1 MPVNQLVPYCGRC
14 ESSRPKPES
23 GRPMLL
29 PTTDAAAV
37 WIAENAEE
45 LKRCGWSLPRS
56 PSTAPSPTAKICEK
70 PQKSIH
76 RILADKALFLDH
88 AELVLTP
95 EERSRSFPK
104 RYLHRS
110 ENTAKDE
117 AAATTFPIIYKPSTG
132 QYGRGARLLWT
143 KAALDDVLLDEGGN
157 AGKRYVLQEYVFGAC
172 ERSTSLLVWQGRV
185 VDGVTCEYTYAAAD
199 AQDQEQQQQSGRA
212 GPQGHDERPYI
223 WPLQVRE
230 TAPRRF
236 FSYEDPSTSTSP
248 SSETTPSNSSIP
260 AGPDVAIF
268 EKLLTEEFSGICN
281 FNYKMV
287 NVEVNEEM
295 RIFECNPRPGG
306 DLIQD
311 CPREHAIR
319 ILEKYEQLCSA
330 SGSASSDSL

>member
-1 MPVNQLVPYCGRC
+1 
-14 ESSRPKPES
+14 
-23 GRPMLL
+23 MLL

-45 LKRCGWSLPRS
+45 LKRFGWSLPQ
-56 PSTAPSPTAKICEK
+56 
-70 PQKSIH
+70 QKKTSIH

-95 EERSRSFPK
+95 EELKRSFPK

-110 ENTAKDE
+110 ENIVKEE
-117 AAATTFPIIYKPSTG
+117 AAASTSTTTFPIIYKPSTG

-143 KAALDDVLLDEGGN
+143 KAALDDVLLEEGRN

-185 VDGVTCEYTYAAAD
+185 LDGVTCEYTYAAAD
-199 AQDQEQQQQSGRA
+199 AEHQEQQQQSGRA
-212 GPQGHDERPYI
+212 DPKGHDERPYI

-236 FSYEDPSTSTSP
+236 FPYEDSSTSASP
-248 SSETTPSNSSIP
+248 SSETTSSNSSIP

-287 NVEVNEEM
+287 DVEVDDEEM

-319 ILEKYEQLCSA
+319 ILEKYEQLCIV
-330 SGSASSDSL
+330 